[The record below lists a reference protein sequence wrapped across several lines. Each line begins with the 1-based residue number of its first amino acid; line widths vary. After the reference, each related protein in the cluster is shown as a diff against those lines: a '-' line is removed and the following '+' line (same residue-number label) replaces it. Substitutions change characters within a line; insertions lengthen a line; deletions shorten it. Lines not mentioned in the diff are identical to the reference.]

1 MFVKAGLMNII
12 YYSIIT
18 AKSQKISINYIKL
31 ELLQLY
37 KKFKNLRES
46 IKLRQKLKMKTFHVY
61 RD

>member
-1 MFVKAGLMNII
+1 MNII